1 MSTTMTPPA
10 GVAGTPV
17 ADATRQPPSRRA
29 GPLIVAT
36 DATES
41 ADAAFV
47 AARMLA
53 HRRGLDVNVVAV
65 IERPALMTPAPYP
78 IALPPDLDNT
88 TADRLR
94 DVARRQLSRIVGDAP
109 SWSVE
114 TQFGDPALTLRRLAA
129 ERKAELVI
137 TGVSRHGVVERM
149 FGEETPA
156 NIAQATETPMLA
168 ATPGLLDLPRT
179 LLVEIDLDS
188 PSIPDSGA
196 VRALVSE
203 ATTVYFVNAKPRLPG
218 VAPRPEAWT
227 SQYDAGVQLAYERVR
242 DSLALPP
249 HVYRQ
254 LVTLEGTPAKEILS
268 FAAYAKVD
276 LIVVGQRR
284 RWPLHRGFGSALPRR
299 LLRGATCSV
308 LVLPRPRVRSRVETD
323 PSVVNGLHTETI
335 TERHRWAPRLAQ
347 LSRHST
353 GRRVMVDIDALDLG
367 AQALATDYPFVA
379 MDYDHHDDRIEIM
392 LGFRTGRTAHLTHS
406 VSAPTSLDILEG
418 ADGRAVAVRV
428 ANEHGQTLVTFI
440 S

>member
-1 MSTTMTPPA
+1 MLTTMTPRA
-10 GVAGTPV
+10 GVAEIPA
-17 ADATRQPPSRRA
+17 ADATRPQPSRRA

-53 HRRGLDVNVVAV
+53 HRCGLDVNVVAV
-65 IERPALMTPAPYP
+65 LERPAFMMPAPYSV
-78 IALPPDLDNT
+78 ALPPDLDGAS
-88 TADRLR
+88 ADRLR
-94 DVARRQLSRIVGDAP
+94 DLAHRQLNRIVGDAP
-109 SWSVE
+109 TWSVE
-114 TQFGDPALTLRRLAA
+114 TRFGDPAMTLQRLAA

-149 FGEETPA
+149 FGEEMPA
-156 NIAQATETPMLA
+156 NIAQVTETPMLA
-168 ATPGLLDLPRT
+168 AAPGLVDLPRT

-188 PSIPDSGA
+188 PSIPDSAA
-196 VRALVSE
+196 VRALLSA

-227 SQYDAGVQLAYERVR
+227 SAYDAGVQVAYERVR
-242 DSLALPP
+242 NSLALPAT
-249 HVYRQ
+249 VYRQ

-299 LLRGATCSV
+299 VLRGATCSV
-308 LVLPRPRVRSRVETD
+308 LVLPRARGRQGVETI
-323 PSVVNGLHTETI
+323 PSPERGPRTETI

-347 LSRHST
+347 LSRQNAM
-353 GRRVMVDIDALDLG
+353 RRVAVDIDAPDLG

-406 VSAPTSLDILEG
+406 VSAPSSLDILEG
-418 ADGRAVAVRV
+418 ADGRAVVVRV
-428 ANEHGQTLVTFI
+428 ANEQGQTLITFMT
-440 S
+440 